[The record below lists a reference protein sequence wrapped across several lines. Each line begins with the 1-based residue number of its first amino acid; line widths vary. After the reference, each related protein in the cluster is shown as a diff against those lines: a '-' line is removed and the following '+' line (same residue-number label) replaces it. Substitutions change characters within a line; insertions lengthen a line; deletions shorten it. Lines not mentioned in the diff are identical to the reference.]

1 MKEEKMGE
9 LLITIAIPTYNNE
22 KTIAN
27 TIESC
32 LNQETKISYEVL
44 VVNNASTDGTE
55 KVIETYQKDEK
66 LQYVEND
73 HTVTLYENHDACLKH
88 ANGRYVIFCH
98 SDDRLESHAVETF
111 AKKLKQR
118 NFPKKYILFGHS
130 MFRDFSIH
138 LNNGGFYLNEMIVG
152 ENAPLLFM
160 NSGLTPSGT
169 CFSKDSLLELDGF
182 LRTEHRLAAGDM
194 TSMLYFALEG
204 FRFEMVDE
212 MIFNRTFASTAV
224 EGRKLEDTLDSVDEA
239 FDHFYK
245 VVDKND
251 FSKLL
256 NTSIRLKVTPLLLYY
271 AISKYSSYKKEMATL
286 LFKEVLKHP
295 MLLRKRLLYSVIK
308 RVYL

>member
-1 MKEEKMGE
+1 MGE
-9 LLITIAIPTYNNE
+9 LLITIAVPTYNNE
-22 KTIAN
+22 LTIGN

-32 LNQETKISYEVL
+32 LNQETEIPYEVL
-44 VVNNASTDGTE
+44 VVNNASTDGTK
-55 KVIETYQKDEK
+55 KVIEEYKGDMLKYAER
-66 LQYVEND
+66 E
-73 HTVTLYENHDACLKH
+73 HTGTIYDNHNECLRH

-98 SDDRLESHAVETF
+98 SDDKLESHAVETF
-111 AKKLKQR
+111 ARKLKQR

-130 MFRDFSIH
+130 MFRDFFTH
-138 LNNGGFYLNEMIVG
+138 LHNGGFHLNEMIVG

-182 LRTEHRLAAGDM
+182 LRTDHRLAAGDM
-194 TSMLYFALEG
+194 TSMLYFALKK
-204 FRFEMVDE
+204 FRFEMIDE
-212 MIFNRTFASTAV
+212 MIFSRTFASTAV
-224 EGRKLEDTLDSVDEA
+224 EGRKISDGLDSVDEA
-239 FDHFYK
+239 FEHFYK
-245 VVDKND
+245 VADEND

-256 NTSIRLKVTPLLLYY
+256 KVSARLKVTPLLLYY
-271 AISKYSSYKKEMATL
+271 AISKYSSHKKEMATL

>member
-1 MKEEKMGE
+1 MDE
-9 LLITIAIPTYNNE
+9 LLITIAVPTYNNE
-22 KTIAN
+22 TTIGN

-32 LNQETKISYEVL
+32 LNQETEIPYEVL
-44 VVNNASTDGTE
+44 VVNNASTDGTK
-55 KVIETYQKDEK
+55 KVIEEHRNDK
-66 LQYVEND
+66 LKYAENE

-111 AKKLKQR
+111 ARKLKQR

-130 MFRDFSIH
+130 MFRDFSTH
-138 LNNGGFYLNEMIVG
+138 LYNGGFHLNEMIVG

-204 FRFEMVDE
+204 FRFEMMDE

-224 EGRKLEDTLDSVDEA
+224 EGRKLKDTLDSVDEA
-239 FDHFYK
+239 FEHFYK
-245 VVDKND
+245 VVDENDIKN
-251 FSKLL
+251 LL
-256 NTSIRLKVTPLLLYY
+256 KTSIRLKVTPLLLYH
-271 AISKYSSYKKEMATL
+271 AISKYSSHKKEIAIL

-295 MLLRKRLLYSVIK
+295 MLLRRRLLYAVIK

>member
-1 MKEEKMGE
+1 MNEP
-9 LLITIAIPTYNNE
+9 LITVAIPTYNNE
-22 KTIAN
+22 ATIGN

-32 LNQETKISYEVL
+32 LNQETEIAYEVL
-44 VVNNASTDGTE
+44 VVNNASTDGTK
-55 KVIETYQKDEK
+55 KVIEEHKNDK
-66 LQYVEND
+66 LKYAEND
-73 HTVTLYENHDACLKH
+73 HTVTLYENHDACLRQ
-88 ANGRYVIFCH
+88 ASGRYVIFCH

-111 AKKLKQR
+111 ARKLKQR

-194 TSMLYFALEG
+194 TSMLYFALKG
-204 FRFEMVDE
+204 FRFEMIDE
-212 MIFNRTFASTAV
+212 MIFNRTYASTAV

-239 FDHFYK
+239 FEHFYK

-271 AISKYSSYKKEMATL
+271 AISKYPSHKKEMATL
-286 LFKEVLKHP
+286 LLKVVLKHP